1 MAKGTWKQLPP
12 DDPIFTGRLT
22 ISSGGSPQESTKS
35 MKTSASDAA
44 GQSTAKSTLPTETA
58 APPEG
63 EP

>member
-1 MAKGTWKQLPP
+1 MPF
-12 DDPIFTGRLT
+12 FTGRLT
-22 ISSGGSPQESTKS
+22 ISSGNLRRELTKS
-35 MKTSASDAA
+35 AQTSASDAA

>member
-1 MAKGTWKQLPP
+1 MAKFITRLAAE

-22 ISSGGSPQESTKS
+22 ISSENLRRELTESAQ
-35 MKTSASDAA
+35 TSASDTA
-44 GQSTAKSTLPTETA
+44 GPSTEKSTLPTETA